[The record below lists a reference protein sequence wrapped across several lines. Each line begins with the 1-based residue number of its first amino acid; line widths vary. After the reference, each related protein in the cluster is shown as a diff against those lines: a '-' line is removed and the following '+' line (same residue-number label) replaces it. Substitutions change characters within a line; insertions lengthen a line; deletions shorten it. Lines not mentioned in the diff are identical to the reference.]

1 MRSEFELKIA
11 DSVRA
16 NSAVFLRRAAAELVA
31 DYSYDDAPLQQERA
45 TVVTAFTQMS
55 LELALVSFLIR
66 NNGIRCIIQGASS
79 LTDQE
84 IETKWQ
90 NNTLRTQRFED
101 NKKLLE
107 DTSPDIYD
115 FFEGLI
121 DDFQRKRNKIV
132 HFHYSFDDGDLY
144 DVKYEAA
151 SILVHLVSKLMYGH
165 EDSVDYP
172 EKLKAL
178 LSDDLFA
185 NLVRFPPYVH
195 YVADIAAE
203 NSNKVLT
210 CIECDQVTFSDL
222 EMKCF
227 ACTFEYRDGE
237 LINCP
242 SCGET
247 AVLFD
252 NLNIDINDSVPALC
266 LSCGIRSS
274 AFQCKECDLISAAF
288 ALNDC
293 RYCSDE
299 EGAAEPTPGHALP
312 AVQPKII

>member
-1 MRSEFELKIA
+1 MRTEFEVKVA

-31 DYSYDDAPLQQERA
+31 DYSYNDAPLEQERA
-45 TVVTAFTQMS
+45 AVVTAFTQMS

-66 NNGIRCIIQGASS
+66 NNGIRCLIQGASS

-84 IETKWQ
+84 IEERWK

-107 DTSPDIYD
+107 ETSRGVYH

-121 DDFQRKRNKIV
+121 DDFQRKRNNIV
-132 HFHYSFDDGDLY
+132 HFHYSFDDADLY

-172 EKLKAL
+172 EKLKGL
-178 LSDDLFA
+178 LSDDLFSA
-185 NLVRFPPYVH
+185 LIRFPPYVH
-195 YVADIAAE
+195 HVAEIAAE

-210 CIECDQVTFSDL
+210 CIECDQTTFSDL

-227 ACTFEYRDGE
+227 ACTFEYPHGY
-237 LINCP
+237 LIDCP
-242 SCGET
+242 SCDET

-274 AFQCKECDLISAAF
+274 AFQCKECEFISAAF

-293 RYCSDE
+293 RHCSDE
-299 EGAAEPTPGHALP
+299 AEAAQRNPSHT
-312 AVQPKII
+312 